1 MNLPLFISKRIS
13 KPGLQTF
20 SSLIHKIAIVSISVG
35 LGIMIISYIIMG
47 GFEDTITNKMVGFVG
62 HLQVTKYTL
71 NSTYEELPISKEDSI
86 YQFINDLS
94 YVKHIQGVAHKV
106 GLIQTDEEIH
116 GIVFKGVDENF
127 NLEQFGQVISEG
139 RVIDNKTGQ
148 PSYEI
153 MISKKIADLLKI
165 SLQDEIRIYF
175 IQNPIRVRKFKI
187 VGIYTS
193 GMEEFDEQLLIGDIR
208 IIQQLNDWRNSLVG
222 TLEVFI
228 DDFDK
233 LEAAEEEL
241 FRRTQYDLFVDKI
254 TDKHIEIFDWLS
266 LVNRNVTILLT
277 LILFIASF
285 NMVSVLLILIM
296 ERTQMIGVLKA
307 IGASNK
313 FIRQIFTYHGIKL
326 IVLGLVWGNIIGL
339 SFGFIQD
346 KFKLIPLDPVNYYME
361 YVPIKWEW
369 TGIIGLNILTF
380 TVVTLVLVI
389 PTLLISKIEP
399 IKSIKFD

>member
-313 FIRQIFTYHGIKL
+313 FIRQIFTYHGIRL

-346 KFKLIPLDPVNYYME
+346 KFKLISLDPVNYYME

>member
-1 MNLPLFISKRIS
+1 L
-13 KPGLQTF
+13 
-20 SSLIHKIAIVSISVG
+20 
-35 LGIMIISYIIMG
+35 
-47 GFEDTITNKMVGFVG
+47 
-62 HLQVTKYTL
+62 
-71 NSTYEELPISKEDSI
+71 
-86 YQFINDLS
+86 
-94 YVKHIQGVAHKV
+94 
-106 GLIQTDEEIH
+106 EI
-116 GIVFKGVDENF
+116 
-127 NLEQFGQVISEG
+127 
-139 RVIDNKTGQ
+139 
-148 PSYEI
+148 
-153 MISKKIADLLKI
+153 
-165 SLQDEIRIYF
+165 
-175 IQNPIRVRKFKI
+175 
-187 VGIYTS
+187 
-193 GMEEFDEQLLIGDIR
+193 
-208 IIQQLNDWRNSLVG
+208 
-222 TLEVFI
+222 FI

-233 LEAAEEEL
+233 LEEAEEEL

-313 FIRQIFTYHGIKL
+313 FIRRIFTFHGIRL
-326 IVLGLVWGNIIGL
+326 IALGLMWGNIIGL

-361 YVPIKWEW
+361 YVPIKWAW
-369 TGIIGLNILTF
+369 SGIIGLNILTF

-389 PTLLISKIEP
+389 PTLLISRIDP

>member
-71 NSTYEELPISKEDSI
+71 NSTYEELPINKEDSI

-106 GLIQTDEEIH
+106 GLIQTDDEIH

-313 FIRQIFTYHGIKL
+313 FIRQIFTYHGIRL

>member
-1 MNLPLFISKRIS
+1 LNLPLFISKRIS
-13 KPGLQTF
+13 KPGLQSF
-20 SSLIHKIAIVSISVG
+20 SSLIHKIAIVSISIG

-86 YQFINDLS
+86 YQFIKDLS

-106 GLIQTDEEIH
+106 GLIQTDDEIH
-116 GIVFKGVDENF
+116 GIVFKGVDEDF
-127 NLEQFGQVISEG
+127 NLDQFGQVITEG
-139 RVIDNKTGQ
+139 RVINNKTGQ

-187 VGIYTS
+187 AGIYTS
-193 GMEEFDEQLLIGDIR
+193 GMEEFDEQLVIGDIR

-228 DDFDK
+228 NDFDK
-233 LEAAEEEL
+233 LDAAEEEL

-307 IGASNK
+307 IGANNK
-313 FIRQIFTYHGIKL
+313 FIRQIFTYHGIRL

-361 YVPIKWEW
+361 YVPIKWGW

>member
-1 MNLPLFISKRIS
+1 
-13 KPGLQTF
+13 
-20 SSLIHKIAIVSISVG
+20 
-35 LGIMIISYIIMG
+35 MIISYIIMG
-47 GFEDTITNKMVGFVG
+47 GFKDTITNKMVGFVG

-86 YQFINDLS
+86 YQFINELS

-106 GLIQTDEEIH
+106 GLIQTDDEIH

-127 NLEQFGQVISEG
+127 NLDQFGQVITEG

-241 FRRTQYDLFVDKI
+241 FRRTQYDLFVDKV

-307 IGASNK
+307 IGASSK
-313 FIRQIFTYHGIKL
+313 FIRQIFTYHGIRL

-380 TVVTLVLVI
+380 TVVTLVLII

-399 IKSIKFD
+399 IRSIKFD

>member
-1 MNLPLFISKRIS
+1 
-13 KPGLQTF
+13 
-20 SSLIHKIAIVSISVG
+20 
-35 LGIMIISYIIMG
+35 MG
-47 GFEDTITNKMVGFVG
+47 GFEETITNKMVGFVG

-86 YQFINDLS
+86 YQFINDLG

-116 GIVFKGVDENF
+116 GIVFKGVDEDF

-139 RVIDNKTGQ
+139 HVIDNKTGE
-148 PSYEI
+148 PSFEI
-153 MISKKIADLLKI
+153 MISKKIADLLKLNI
-165 SLQDEIRIYF
+165 QDEVRIYF
-175 IQNPIRVRKFKI
+175 IQNPIRVRKFKV

-193 GMEEFDEQLLIGDIR
+193 GMEEFDEKLLIGDIR

-228 DDFDK
+228 DDFNK
-233 LEAAEEEL
+233 LEEAEEEL

-254 TDKHIEIFDWLS
+254 TDKHVEIFDWLS
-266 LVNRNVTILLT
+266 LVSRNVTILLT

-285 NMVSVLLILIM
+285 NMISVLLILIM

-307 IGASNK
+307 IGANNK
-313 FIRQIFTYHGIKL
+313 FIRRIFTYHGIRL
-326 IVLGLVWGNIIGL
+326 ITLGLFWGNIIGL
-339 SFGFIQD
+339 SFGYLQD

-369 TGIIGLNILTF
+369 TGIIGLNLLTF
-380 TVVTLVLVI
+380 TVVTLVLII

>member
-13 KPGLQTF
+13 KPGLQSF
-20 SSLIHKIAIVSISVG
+20 SSLIHKIAIISISVG

-47 GFEDTITNKMVGFVG
+47 GFEETITNKMVGFVG

-86 YQFINDLS
+86 YQFIDDLS

-127 NLEQFGQVISEG
+127 NLDQFGQVISEG
-139 RVIDNKTGQ
+139 RIIDNNTGQ

-153 MISKKIADLLKI
+153 MVSKKIADLLKLA
-165 SLQDEIRIYF
+165 LQDEIRIYF
-175 IQNPIRVRKFKI
+175 IQNPIRVRKFKV

-193 GMEEFDEQLLIGDIR
+193 GMEEFDEKLLIGDIR

-222 TLEVFI
+222 TLEIFI

-233 LEAAEEEL
+233 LEEAEEEL

-313 FIRQIFTYHGIKL
+313 FIRRIFTFHGIRL
-326 IVLGLVWGNIIGL
+326 IALGLLWGNIIGL

-369 TGIIGLNILTF
+369 SGIIGLNLLTF

-389 PTLLISKIEP
+389 PTLLISRIEP

>member
-13 KPGLQTF
+13 KPGLQSF
-20 SSLIHKIAIVSISVG
+20 SSLIHKIAIISISIG

-47 GFEDTITNKMVGFVG
+47 GFKETITNKMVGFVG
-62 HLQVTKYTL
+62 HLQITKYTL

-86 YQFINDLS
+86 YQFIDDLS

-127 NLEQFGQVISEG
+127 NLDQFGQVISEG
-139 RVIDNKTGQ
+139 RVINNKTGE

-153 MISKKIADLLKI
+153 MISKKIADLLKLA
-165 SLQDEIRIYF
+165 LQDEIRIYF

-193 GMEEFDEQLLIGDIR
+193 GMEEFDEKLIIGDIW

-222 TLEVFI
+222 TLEIFI

-233 LEAAEEEL
+233 LEEAEEEL
-241 FRRTQYDLFVDKI
+241 FRSTQYDLFVDKI

-313 FIRQIFTYHGIKL
+313 FIRRIFTFHGIRL
-326 IVLGLVWGNIIGL
+326 IALGLMWGNIIGL
-339 SFGFIQD
+339 SFGFIQN

-369 TGIIGLNILTF
+369 SGIIGLNILTF
-380 TVVTLVLVI
+380 TVVTLVLII
-389 PTLLISKIEP
+389 PTLLISRIDP

>member
-13 KPGLQTF
+13 KPGLQSF

-86 YQFINDLS
+86 YQFIKDLS

-106 GLIQTDEEIH
+106 GLIQTDDEIH
-116 GIVFKGVDENF
+116 GIVFKGVDEDF
-127 NLEQFGQVISEG
+127 NLDQFGQVITEG
-139 RVIDNKTGQ
+139 RVINNKTGQ

-187 VGIYTS
+187 AGIYTS
-193 GMEEFDEQLLIGDIR
+193 GMEEFDEQLVIGDIR

-228 DDFDK
+228 NDFDK
-233 LEAAEEEL
+233 LDAAEEEL

-307 IGASNK
+307 IGANNK
-313 FIRQIFTYHGIKL
+313 FIRQIFTYHGIRL

-346 KFKLIPLDPVNYYME
+346 KFKLIPLDPVNFYME
-361 YVPIKWEW
+361 YVPIKWGW

>member
-13 KPGLQTF
+13 KPGLQSF
-20 SSLIHKIAIVSISVG
+20 SSLIHKIAIISISVG

-47 GFEDTITNKMVGFVG
+47 GFEETITNKMVGFVG

-86 YQFINDLS
+86 YQFIGELS

-127 NLEQFGQVISEG
+127 NLDQFGQVISEG
-139 RVIDNKTGQ
+139 KVIDNKSGQ
-148 PSYEI
+148 PSFEI
-153 MISKKIADLLKI
+153 MVSKKIADLLKLD
-165 SLQDEIRIYF
+165 LQDEIRIYF

-193 GMEEFDEQLLIGDIR
+193 GMEEFDEKLLIGDIR

-222 TLEVFI
+222 TLEIFI
-228 DDFDK
+228 DDFDR
-233 LEAAEEEL
+233 LEEAEDEL

-266 LVNRNVTILLT
+266 LVSRNVTILLT

-313 FIRQIFTYHGIKL
+313 FIRRIFTYHGIRL
-326 IVLGLVWGNIIGL
+326 IALGLLWGNIIGL
-339 SFGFIQD
+339 SFGFMQD
-346 KFKLIPLDPVNYYME
+346 KFKLIPLDPVNYYMD

-369 TGIIGLNILTF
+369 SGIIGLNILTF

-389 PTLLISKIEP
+389 PTLLISRIEP

>member
-13 KPGLQTF
+13 KPGLQSF

-86 YQFINDLS
+86 YQFIKDLS

-106 GLIQTDEEIH
+106 GLIQTDDEIH
-116 GIVFKGVDENF
+116 GIVFKGVDEDF
-127 NLEQFGQVISEG
+127 NLDQFGQVITEG
-139 RVIDNKTGQ
+139 RVINNKTGQ

-175 IQNPIRVRKFKI
+175 IQNPIRVRKFI
-187 VGIYTS
+187 IAGIYTS
-193 GMEEFDEQLLIGDIR
+193 GMEEFDEQLVIGDIR

-233 LEAAEEEL
+233 LDAAEEEL

-313 FIRQIFTYHGIKL
+313 FIRQIFTYHGIRL

>member
-313 FIRQIFTYHGIKL
+313 FIRQIFTYHGIRL